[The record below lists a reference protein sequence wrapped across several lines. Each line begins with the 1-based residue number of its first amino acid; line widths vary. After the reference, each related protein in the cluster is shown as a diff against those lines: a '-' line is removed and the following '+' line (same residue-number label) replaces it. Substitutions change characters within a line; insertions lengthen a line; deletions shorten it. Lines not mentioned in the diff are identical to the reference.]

1 MSSFAPTALPP
12 VAPYDPTK
20 HVNFSVGMV
29 LGVDDFNQE
38 FTYLDASDRRTVRDL
53 VGYGVVA
60 GLQVTIDTDAVRGP
74 RVNVAPG
81 EAVTPSGRF
90 VRVTLSQCAY
100 LNDWIAANPSDVT
113 GLGSPPAPLRLAVVA
128 SWQES
133 PTDQVPIPGEPCRSD
148 SELMA
153 PSRLQESFA
162 LDLRITPPAQLEE
175 SAVRDF
181 VAWLRQIPFSDGPA
195 ADPGAALASFIS
207 TLRAAAGLGSSP
219 PSSPP
224 GLLDFLLAPPP
235 AALTIPSTQA
245 GEYLQALLQF
255 WVTDLRPRLRSP
267 GDGAECDCAGGSGA
281 LDPDAGCV
289 LLAELE
295 VPLVQDAVTA
305 ALRVSDVSAVLV
317 DQSARATLLH
327 TRLLQELLLSTGAR
341 AGASAGGHV
350 GADGK
355 VVAGTGGLSAT
366 VLSPTEFLIE
376 FAGYDPAH
384 EWLVSGQ
391 PLARLTD
398 PAPSTFEVIFKGDP
412 GLAPLLGSPP
422 EAGIVVR
429 VRQSGGSAVPDG
441 FTIRIERIGA
451 GS

>member
-1 MSSFAPTALPP
+1 MSSFAPTALPQ

-38 FTYLDASDRRTVRDL
+38 FTYLDASDRRIVGDL
-53 VGYGVVA
+53 LGYGVVA
-60 GLQVTIDTDAVRGP
+60 GLQVTIDVDPALGP

-81 EAVTPSGRF
+81 EAITPSGRF
-90 VRVTLSQCAY
+90 VRVSPSQCAY
-100 LNDWIAANPSDVT
+100 LNDWIAANPSDVGT
-113 GLGSPPAPLRLAVVA
+113 LGSPPAPLRLAVVA

-162 LDLRITPPAQLEE
+162 LDLRTTPPAQLEE

-181 VAWLRQIPFSDGPA
+181 VAWLRRIPFVDGPA
-195 ADPGAALASFIS
+195 GDPAGALASFSS
-207 TLRAAAGLGSSP
+207 TLSAAAGLAASP

-224 GLLDFLLAPPP
+224 GRLDFLLAPPP
-235 AALTIPSTQA
+235 AALVIPSTQA
-245 GEYLQALLQF
+245 SAYLDALMQF
-255 WVTDLRPRLRSP
+255 WVTELRPRLRSP
-267 GDGAECDCAGGSGA
+267 ASGAECDCAGGSGA

-295 VPLVQDAVTA
+295 VPLVQDAVTT
-305 ALRVSDVSAVLV
+305 ALRVSDEAAVAV
-317 DQSARATLLH
+317 DQTARPTLLH
-327 TRLLQELLLSTGAR
+327 ARLLQELLLN
-341 AGASAGGHV
+341 AGPSAGTFASGHV
-350 GADGK
+350 GADGT
-355 VVAGTGGLSAT
+355 VLAGTGGLSAT
-366 VLSPTEFLIE
+366 VLSPTVFLID
-376 FAGYDPAH
+376 FPGYDPAH
-384 EWLVSGQ
+384 EWLVAGQ
-391 PLARLTD
+391 PFARVAD

-422 EAGIVVR
+422 KAGIVVR
-429 VRQSGGSAVPDG
+429 ARQSGGNAVPDG

-451 GS
+451 GL